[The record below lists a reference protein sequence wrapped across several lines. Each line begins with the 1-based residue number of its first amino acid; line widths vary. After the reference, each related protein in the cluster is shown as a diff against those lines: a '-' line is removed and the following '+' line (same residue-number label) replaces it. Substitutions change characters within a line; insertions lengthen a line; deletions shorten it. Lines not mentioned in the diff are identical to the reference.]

1 MTQGVIL
8 PILVALLVIHDLY
21 FMPLTAFIIT
31 LVVAA
36 ALYGAT
42 KSLLLPA
49 TVLFI
54 APIIQMVLE
63 IMNTKKTEKFQ
74 GAQAVSDRV
83 KEMKASKVVS
93 KPASTTGV
101 LASANLENF
110 QNVDASGSEAP
121 TGLSGVSV
129 PAYVREKGRMIVI
142 PEHSMARLESF
153 DTNPRPSPA
162 LITGEDD
169 DSVGTALKQDATQLS
184 AADQKASAQSMSSGP
199 VSTYA

>member
-8 PILVALLVIHDLY
+8 PIVVALLVIHDFYHL
-21 FMPLTAFIIT
+21 PIIPFIIT
-31 LVVAA
+31 LIVAA
-36 ALYGAT
+36 VLYGMT
-42 KSLLLPA
+42 NSLLLPA
-49 TVLFI
+49 AVLFI
-54 APIIQMVLE
+54 APIIKMIFE
-63 IMNTKKTEKFQ
+63 IMNTRKTEKFQ

-83 KEMKASKVVS
+83 KEMKAAKVMS

-101 LASANLENF
+101 LASSNLENF

-142 PEHSMARLESF
+142 PEHSMARLESI

-162 LITGEDD
+162 LIMGEDD
-169 DSVGTALKQDATQLS
+169 ESVGTALKQDATQLS

-199 VSTYA
+199 TDVSK